1 MSTKRLRVLL
11 DRNSSFTHHV
21 TYTQLPIYKWQI
33 DLTGLLLQT
42 IYQIGSLLKVFTQ
55 GIPFFMHS
63 AMHVGDTGEPP
74 LALVR

>member
-1 MSTKRLRVLL
+1 MR
-11 DRNSSFTHHV
+11 
-21 TYTQLPIYKWQI
+21 QI